1 MKLPLS
7 AIGITDV
14 LIAYRDCPR
23 RMSYGMRRHT
33 GAGQQS
39 DERTPEAG
47 SWATAYGSAIHDAI
61 QAVEDGYGV
70 EAAIQVAWNRH
81 GSLLEPGDVQLL
93 RDDLDTYARRDFPG
107 TLTRASE
114 DEYRVPLLEHGGE
127 TIYFRFKLD
136 RLYERA
142 DAPGVFIH
150 VDYKSSKHPKS
161 EKEVH
166 EDPQMWAYNWG
177 IHEVFPGVRG
187 PPPVL
192 RPAPLRPGA
201 DPQERGAARADPR
214 LARASGHGHPR
225 GRRRARGRPPQA
237 AEEPWCRWCPIMESC
252 PVVDELTEFGLV
264 EIASAAPQEKI
275 GRKKVVQLA
284 EAAVPEYAAQLDD
297 VKEAIGVL
305 ERFRDAVTDVIKEMP
320 EDRRRELGYETR
332 ERTNN
337 VFGREAA
344 LALLDRLGPERFAE
358 IAKVTKSGLESNL
371 AENPEL
377 LAWALELAESVA
389 GATTLYRAA

>member
-1 MKLPLS
+1 MKLPLN

-14 LIAYRDCPR
+14 LAYRDCPR

-47 SWATAYGSAIHDAI
+47 SWATAYGSAVHDAI
-61 QAVEDGYGV
+61 QAVEDGYGP
-70 EAAIQVAWNRH
+70 EDAIQVAWNRH

-114 DEYRVPLLEHGGE
+114 DEFKVPLLEHGGE

-177 IHEVFPGVRG
+177 VHEIFPECEDLHQFYDQLRYGQIPTRKSPAQREEIREWLVRQ
-187 PPPVL
+187 VTAIL
-192 RPAPLRPGA
+192 E
-201 DPQERGAARADPR
+201 DDDVRADGLRKPR
-214 LARASGHGHPR
+214 KNR
-225 GRRRARGRPPQA
+225 
-237 AEEPWCRWCPIMESC
+237 WCRWCPIMESC

-284 EAAVPEYAAQLDD
+284 EEALPTYAAQLDD

-344 LALLDRLGPERFAE
+344 LALLDRIGPDRFAE
-358 IAKVTKSGLESNL
+358 IAKITKSGLESNL
-371 AENPEL
+371 AEDPEL
-377 LAWALELAESVA
+377 LEWALALAEPVT

>member
-1 MKLPLS
+1 MKLPLN

-14 LIAYRDCPR
+14 LAYRDCPR

-33 GAGQQS
+33 GVGQQS

-61 QAVEDGYGV
+61 QAVEDGYSP
-70 EAAIQVAWNRH
+70 ENAIQVAWNHH
-81 GSLLEPGDVQLL
+81 GHALEPGDIDLL
-93 RDDLDTYARRDFPG
+93 RADLETYMRRDFPG

-114 DEYRVPLLEHGGE
+114 DEFRVPLLEHEGE

-166 EDPQMWAYNWG
+166 EDLQLWSYNFG
-177 IHEVFPGVRG
+177 IHEVFPECEELHQFYDQLRYGQVPTRKSAAQREQIREWLQRQVIAILEDDDVRVDG
-187 PPPVL
+187 L
-192 RPAPLRPGA
+192 YK
-201 DPQERGAARADPR
+201 PR
-214 LARASGHGHPR
+214 KNR
-225 GRRRARGRPPQA
+225 
-237 AEEPWCRWCPIMESC
+237 WCRWCPIMESC

-284 EAAVPEYAAQLDD
+284 EEALPTYAAQLDD
-297 VKEAIGVL
+297 VREAIGVL
-305 ERFRDAVTDVIKEMP
+305 ERFRDAVTALVKEMP
-320 EDRRRELGYETR
+320 EDRRRELGFETR
-332 ERTNN
+332 ERTNQ
-337 VFGREAA
+337 VFSREAA
-344 LALLDRLGPERFAE
+344 LALLERLGPDRFAE
-358 IAKVTKSGLESNL
+358 IAKITKSGLESNL
-371 AENPEL
+371 AEDPEL
-377 LAWALELAESVA
+377 LAWALQLAEPVA